1 MLKKILGLE
10 VKQFLGQGCSRK
22 AFLLENNLVVK
33 LPKDDAF
40 RAHAGSPSANSF
52 SMLLEEFD
60 SNPSVAK
67 VIKHLENGMAL
78 KWASKG
84 ILTEYLLSLYMEDK
98 EEEKFFAK
106 CIEIKVRKRRN
117 IDEIEIKG
125 IYENAKAKPR
135 VDSYSFLVEPIV
147 DEYSLYDL
155 HDGNL
160 INGYIVDF
168 AALD

>member
-1 MLKKILGLE
+1 MLKILGLE

-33 LPKDDAF
+33 LPKDNAPRAF
-40 RAHAGSPSANSF
+40 AGSPSANSF

-60 SNPSVAK
+60 TNPSVAK
-67 VIKHLENGMAL
+67 VIKHMEKGLIL
-78 KWASKG
+78 KHASRG
-84 ILTEYLLSLYMEDK
+84 ILTEYLLSLYLEDK

-117 IDEIEIKG
+117 IDEIDIKG
-125 IYENAKAKPR
+125 IYENAKSKPR
-135 VDSYSFLVEPIV
+135 VDSYNFLDQPIV

-155 HDGNL
+155 QQGNL
-160 INGYIVDF
+160 VHG
-168 AALD
+168 

>member
-1 MLKKILGLE
+1 MLKILGLE
-10 VKQFLGQGCSRK
+10 VKQYLGQGCSRK

-33 LPKDDAF
+33 LPKDDAP
-40 RAHAGSPSANSF
+40 RAFAGSPSRQSF

-60 SNPSVAK
+60 TNPSVAK
-67 VIKHLENGMAL
+67 VIKHMQKGMILES
-78 KWASKG
+78 ASRG

-117 IDEIEIKG
+117 IDEIDIKG

-135 VDSYSFLVEPIV
+135 VDSYNFLDQPIV
-147 DEYSLYDL
+147 GEYSLYDL
-155 HDGNL
+155 HQGNL
-160 INGYIVDF
+160 VNGYIVDF

>member
-10 VKQFLGQGCSRK
+10 VKLFLGQGCSRK

-33 LPKDDAF
+33 LPKDNAPRAF
-40 RAHAGSPSANSF
+40 AGSPSNISF

-60 SNPSVAK
+60 TNPSVAK
-67 VIKHLENGMAL
+67 VIKKMEKGLIL
-78 KWASKG
+78 KDASKG

-106 CIEIKVRKRRN
+106 CLEIKVRKRRN
-117 IDEIEIKG
+117 LDEIEIKG
-125 IYENAKAKPR
+125 IYENAKSKPK
-135 VDSYSFLVEPIV
+135 VKSGKFLDRPILE
-147 DEYSLYDL
+147 EYSLYDL
-155 HDGNL
+155 HQGNL
-160 INGYIVDF
+160 VNGYIVDF

>member
-1 MLKKILGLE
+1 MLKILGLE
-10 VKQFLGQGCSRK
+10 VKQYLGQGCSRK

-33 LPKDDAF
+33 LPKDDAP
-40 RAHAGSPSANSF
+40 RAFAGSPSCQSL

-60 SNPSVAK
+60 TNPSVAK
-67 VIKHLENGMAL
+67 VIKYMEKGMVL
-78 KWASKG
+78 KHASRG

-117 IDEIEIKG
+117 IDEIDIKG
-125 IYENAKAKPR
+125 IYENAKTKPR
-135 VDSYSFLVEPIV
+135 VDSYSFLHKPIV

-155 HDGNL
+155 HQGNL
-160 INGYIVDF
+160 VNGYIVDF

>member
-1 MLKKILGLE
+1 MSKILGLE

-33 LPKDDAF
+33 LPKDNAPRAF
-40 RAHAGSPSANSF
+40 AGSPSANSF

-60 SNPSVAK
+60 TNPSVAK
-67 VIKHLENGMAL
+67 VIKHMEKGLIL
-78 KWASKG
+78 KHASRG

-117 IDEIEIKG
+117 IDEIDIKG
-125 IYENAKAKPR
+125 IYENAKSKPR
-135 VDSYSFLVEPIV
+135 VDSYNFLDQPIV

-155 HDGNL
+155 HQGNL
-160 INGYIVDF
+160 VNGYIVDF

>member
-1 MLKKILGLE
+1 MLKILGLE

-33 LPKDDAF
+33 LPKDNAPRAF
-40 RAHAGSPSANSF
+40 AGSPSANSF
-52 SMLLEEFD
+52 SMLLEEFET
-60 SNPSVAK
+60 NPSVAK
-67 VIKHLENGMAL
+67 VIKHMEKGLIL
-78 KWASKG
+78 KHASRG

-117 IDEIEIKG
+117 IDEIDIKG
-125 IYENAKAKPR
+125 IYENAKSKPR
-135 VDSYSFLVEPIV
+135 VDSYNFLDQPIV

-155 HDGNL
+155 HQGNL
-160 INGYIVDF
+160 VNGYIVDF

>member
-1 MLKKILGLE
+1 MLKILGLE
-10 VKQFLGQGCSRK
+10 VKQLLGQGCSRK

-33 LPKDDAF
+33 LPKDNAPRAF
-40 RAHAGSPSANSF
+40 AGSPSANSF
-52 SMLLEEFD
+52 SMLLEEFET
-60 SNPSVAK
+60 NPSVAK
-67 VIKHLENGMAL
+67 VIKHMEKGLTL
-78 KWASKG
+78 KHASRG

-117 IDEIEIKG
+117 IDEIDIKG
-125 IYENAKAKPR
+125 IYENAKSKPR
-135 VDSYSFLVEPIV
+135 VDSYNFLDQPIV

-155 HDGNL
+155 HQGNL
-160 INGYIVDF
+160 VNGYIVDF

>member
-1 MLKKILGLE
+1 MLKILGLE
-10 VKQFLGQGCSRK
+10 VKQYLGQGCSRK

-33 LPKDDAF
+33 LPKDDAP
-40 RAHAGSPSANSF
+40 RAFAGSPSADSF

-60 SNPSVAK
+60 TNPSVAK
-67 VIKHLENGMAL
+67 VIKHMQKGMIL
-78 KWASKG
+78 KSASRG

-117 IDEIEIKG
+117 VDEIDIKG
-125 IYENAKAKPR
+125 IYENAKVKPR
-135 VDSYSFLVEPIV
+135 VDSYSFLDEPV
-147 DEYSLYDL
+147 VGEYSLYDL
-155 HDGNL
+155 HQGNL
-160 INGYIVDF
+160 VNGYIVDF